1 MNRLEFL
8 VELNGITGT
17 IESYTRDPYVM
28 GYLKVLETAVSD
40 GDSELEQTV
49 LKKLINWYEN
59 TIDEI
64 LNDRYVYNKDL
75 HKTTKNI
82 LNAYLGSQSKE
93 LCLE

>member
-17 IESYTRDPYVM
+17 IESYTRDPYIM
-28 GYLKVLETAVSD
+28 GYLKVLETAVAN
-40 GDSELEQTV
+40 GDTALERTV
-49 LKKLINWYEN
+49 LKKLIKWYEN

-75 HKTTKNI
+75 HKTTKDI
-82 LNAYLGSQSKE
+82 LNDYLGSHSKE